1 MEWTGLEFAKF
12 QEGSGEQRKMEDTG
26 YDIIRGAPVTTMIK
40 GQVKVQKVFNTPGH
54 LDGITL
60 IIAQT
65 HTFYC

>member
-40 GQVKVQKVFNTPGH
+40 G
-54 LDGITL
+54 
-60 IIAQT
+60 
-65 HTFYC
+65 